1 MKHTALL
8 VLPSLLILGACAAIE
23 PAAAPAPA
31 AQIAPPAEAEPADT
45 AIPYPTLDAE
55 SQINTLGL
63 QVARLEKQLESLQ
76 TRIQQLERQSGHT
89 ATPRR
94 SSTPARQTVITGTP
108 AYAPAADSGSSRY
121 EQALQQYRSGNYTAS
136 ANLLSGADGGGNGGE
151 PARKSMYLLLQS
163 HQRLANCESVINIGN
178 RYANRFRSSA
188 EAPEALYSVAQCQ
201 QRMQQRDIA
210 RDTWRRL
217 IQTYPDSAAAK
228 RAYRQLNT
236 R

>member
-76 TRIQQLERQSGHT
+76 TRIQQLERQSGY
-89 ATPRR
+89 AAAPRR
-94 SSTPARQTVITGTP
+94 SSTPARQTVITGAP
-108 AYAPAADSGSSRY
+108 AYAPAADTGSSRY
-121 EQALQQYRSGNYTAS
+121 QQALQQYRSGNYTAS
-136 ANLLSGADGGGNGGE
+136 ISLLSGADGGGNGSE
-151 PARKSMYLLLQS
+151 SARKSMYLLLQS

-178 RYANRFRSSA
+178 RYANRFRNSV

-201 QRMQQRDIA
+201 HRMQQRDIA
-210 RDTWRRL
+210 RDTWRKL
-217 IQTYPDSAAAK
+217 IQIYPDSAAAK